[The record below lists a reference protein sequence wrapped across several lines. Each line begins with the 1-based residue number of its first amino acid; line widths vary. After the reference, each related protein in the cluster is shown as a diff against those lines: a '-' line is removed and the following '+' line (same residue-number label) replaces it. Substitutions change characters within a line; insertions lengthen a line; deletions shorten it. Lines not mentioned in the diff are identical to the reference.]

1 MKTHVFKTMWL
12 KEGVGSGICNE
23 RFFFFPAEIY
33 LTLCISDVSHIYYS
47 VHMSN

>member
-23 RFFFFPAEIY
+23 RFFFPAEIY